1 MTKQE
6 AIEQM
11 KQGKKLTH
19 RSFSNNEFIT
29 SDKTGLYYT
38 FEDGVRCCFP
48 EFWKWRLSES
58 WSEGWEIFKSEQQN
72 PSQDASN

>member
-19 RSFSNNEFIT
+19 KHFTSNEFIT
-29 SDKTGLYYT
+29 SDKSGLYYT
-38 FEDGVRCCFP
+38 FEDGVRCFFP
-48 EFWKWRLSES
+48 EFWKWRVTES
-58 WSEGWEIFKSEQQN
+58 WEKDWELFES
-72 PSQDASN
+72 SNE